1 MYLFDSIQA
10 DVAYETIARTFIAGA
25 PTEEKAEAA
34 RDVFSRAEGWRVVAR
49 CLAELS
55 PLLLRR
61 GDPAALANALR
72 STIPQF
78 YYEMEKPPERRE
90 KVEALS
96 PYVQL

>member
-25 PTEEKAEAA
+25 PTEQKAQAA
-34 RDVFSRAEGWRVVAR
+34 REVFEGADGWRVVAR
-49 CLAELS
+49 CLAQLN
-55 PLLLRR
+55 PLLLKR
-61 GDPAALANALR
+61 GDPAALADALR

-90 KVEALS
+90 EVEELT
-96 PYVQL
+96 PFVKL